1 MRGDVMSVQTLR
13 MAGKEFVVIE
23 REEYDRL
30 VAADPRIAD
39 DELPALPAAD
49 AHGNVPAAEYGRKLL
64 ARRLVMARKRAGM
77 TQAELA
83 RRSHIR
89 VETLN
94 RLEKGR
100 HNPDEATYDKLES
113 VLRSKGIEI

>member
-1 MRGDVMSVQTLR
+1 MNMQTLR
-13 MAGKEFVVIE
+13 LGGKEFVVLD

-30 VAADPRIAD
+30 IAGD
-39 DELPALPAAD
+39 SNVEEKGLPALPEAD
-49 AHGNVPAAEYGRKLL
+49 AKGNVPAIEFGRKLL
-64 ARRLVMARKRAGM
+64 ARRLILARRRAGL

-83 RRSHIR
+83 RRAKIR

-100 HNPDEATYDKLES
+100 HNPDEATYN
-113 VLRSKGIEI
+113 